1 MQDTYMTY
9 IEGLFIAFDQFINAV
24 LGGWPDETLSS
35 RCWWEEQQ
43 GFRAWPRKL
52 VDGLFFWQ
60 RRKENASSSRPD
72 CAARDPRSATDVEYS
87 GRGGGVRAPP
97 PAR

>member
-35 RCWWEEQQ
+35 PVLA
-43 GFRAWPRKL
+43 G
-52 VDGLFFWQ
+52 G
-60 RRKENASSSRPD
+60 
-72 CAARDPRSATDVEYS
+72 AARAP
-87 GRGGGVRAPP
+87 GVAPK
-97 PAR
+97 AG